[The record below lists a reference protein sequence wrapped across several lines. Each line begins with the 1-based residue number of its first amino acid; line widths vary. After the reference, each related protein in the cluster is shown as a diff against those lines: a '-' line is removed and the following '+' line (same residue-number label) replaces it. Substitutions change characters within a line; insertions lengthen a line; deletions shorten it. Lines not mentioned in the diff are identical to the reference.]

1 MMILSVGEQLNS
13 CRHFAP
19 SCKAISSYEDM
30 SSLFFSVC
38 VLVAQLC
45 LTVYDTV
52 NCSLPGSSVHEI
64 LQGGLLE

>member
-1 MMILSVGEQLNS
+1 MMILSVGEELKS

-30 SSLFFSVC
+30 SSLFLSLC

-45 LTVYDTV
+45 LTLYDTM

-64 LQGGLLE
+64 LQGRKLK